1 MQSESRWKLR
11 RLWFTTRRAFDE
23 WQVHEGPRLAAS
35 LSLYSILSLAPLVI
49 LTIAIA
55 SLVFGHSSAQAALI
69 SEIHA
74 LMGADGASAVQSIID
89 HGKTPTADR
98 VASVIGIVTLLFGAS
113 SVFAELQS
121 ALNKIWEVDPKAHVG
136 FTALIKSRLFSFAMV
151 LAIGFLLLVSLLFSA
166 ALAALGKYFGGML
179 PAPEWLLSALYLLFS
194 FIGVSILITLI
205 LKYVPDEPIHWRDV
219 FEGGI
224 ATALLF
230 TVGKFLFGLY
240 LGKAAVGSAYGAAGS
255 LIVVVLWV
263 YYSAMIFYFGA
274 EFTHVRA
281 LERKRVDNRG
291 GKPPR
296 TTTH

>member
-11 RLWFTTRRAFDE
+11 RLWLTTSRAFE
-23 WQVHEGPRLAAS
+23 GWQVHEGPRLAAS

-49 LTIAIA
+49 LAIAIA
-55 SLVFGHSSAQAALI
+55 SLVFGHSSVQAALI

-89 HGKTPTADR
+89 HGKTPTVDR

-121 ALNKIWEVDPKAHVG
+121 ALNKIWEVEPNAHVG

-194 FIGVSILITLI
+194 FVGVSILITLI
-205 LKYVPDEPIHWRDV
+205 LKYVPDEEIHWRDV

-291 GKPPR
+291 GKPSP

>member
-11 RLWFTTRRAFDE
+11 RLWLTTRRAFEE

-49 LTIAIA
+49 LAIAIA

-69 SEIHA
+69 SEIQA
-74 LMGADGASAVQSIID
+74 LMGADGASAVQSIIE
-89 HGKTPTADR
+89 HGKTPTGDR

-166 ALAALGKYFGGML
+166 ALAALGKYFGVCYPRQNGSFRRFTCLSLSSGSPFSL
-179 PAPEWLLSALYLLFS
+179 P
-194 FIGVSILITLI
+194 
-205 LKYVPDEPIHWRDV
+205 
-219 FEGGI
+219 
-224 ATALLF
+224 
-230 TVGKFLFGLY
+230 
-240 LGKAAVGSAYGAAGS
+240 
-255 LIVVVLWV
+255 
-263 YYSAMIFYFGA
+263 
-274 EFTHVRA
+274 
-281 LERKRVDNRG
+281 
-291 GKPPR
+291 
-296 TTTH
+296 